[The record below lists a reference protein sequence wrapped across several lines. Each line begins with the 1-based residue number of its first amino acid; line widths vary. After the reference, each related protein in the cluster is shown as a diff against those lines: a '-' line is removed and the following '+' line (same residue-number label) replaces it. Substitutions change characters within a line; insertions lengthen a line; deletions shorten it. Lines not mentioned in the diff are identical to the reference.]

1 MKVNKV
7 YAGMVKKRSFLFKFA
22 IKQWKSLNICLFLL
36 SEKIAFDI
44 SKCDPIIVNL
54 ICCKL
59 ERAGFIM
66 AA

>member
-1 MKVNKV
+1 MKVNEV
-7 YAGMVKKRSFLFKFA
+7 YVGMVKKRSFLFKFA

-36 SEKIAFDI
+36 SEKIACDI
-44 SKCDPIIVNL
+44 SKCDPIIVSL

-59 ERAGFIM
+59 ERAVFIM